1 MLHNTFRFISIGVGI
16 ALVTIWGLAKTAID
30 HVTPLP
36 LKLALRN
43 LLHDRLRFITTIVG
57 IVFSMTLV
65 TMQMG
70 LFISFSAW

>member
-1 MLHNTFRFISIGVGI
+1 MLHNTFRFISNGIGIVL
-16 ALVTIWGLAKTAID
+16 ATIWGFAKIAID

-65 TMQMG
+65 TIKRG
-70 LFISFSAW
+70 YS